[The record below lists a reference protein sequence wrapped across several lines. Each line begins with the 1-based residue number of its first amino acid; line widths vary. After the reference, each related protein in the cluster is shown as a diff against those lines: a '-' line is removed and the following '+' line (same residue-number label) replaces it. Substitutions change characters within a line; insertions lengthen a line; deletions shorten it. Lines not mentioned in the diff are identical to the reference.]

1 LPTKRSQRLPATRKG
16 TIATP
21 YHKGNVAALLY
32 AAAEKILK
40 YETVEAITAR
50 RLCREVGVTAANF
63 YNHYPSLEYL
73 LLEIASNGFERRLR
87 DSQKILKQ
95 GLPREEA
102 LVMLV
107 HKTVDFALE
116 NAQLFR
122 IMFGQIHDTSINPRY
137 AIASE
142 ESFRTLIHIVYGED
156 IYRSSDIAWSHEHCQ
171 KGYAFF
177 SFSYGLALAISRPIF
192 SNPSG
197 TKAGRRAFI
206 EDLTHTFLRGLL

>member
-1 LPTKRSQRLPATRKG
+1 MPTKRSPTTSTRRG
-16 TIATP
+16 AASP

-32 AAAEKILK
+32 EAAEKILK
-40 YETVEAITAR
+40 TETVEAITAR

-73 LLEIASNGFERRLR
+73 LLEIASKGFERRLA
-87 DSQKILKQ
+87 DSRKVLKQ

-122 IMFGQIHDTSINPRY
+122 VMFGQIHDTSINPNY
-137 AIASE
+137 ALQSE
-142 ESFRTLIHIVYGED
+142 ESFRTIIHIVHGED
-156 IYRSSDIAWSHEHCQ
+156 IYRSDDIAWSHQNCQ
-171 KGYAFF
+171 KGYTFF
-177 SFSYGLALAISRPIF
+177 TFSYGLALAISRPIF

-197 TKAGRRAFI
+197 TRAGRRAFV
-206 EDLTHTFLRGLL
+206 EDLTRTFLRGLL